1 MPVNEM
7 IQTMLEELRQIADTE
22 VHVGKPMQ
30 IGDAWVVPVS
40 RLSLGFGAGGF
51 GGEADQK
58 RGAGGGVSVEPVAFL
73 VIQQERAQL
82 LHMNSPNSPMGK
94 LLDIMPDV
102 IEELK
107 RYTRK
112 GKDGDQ

>member
-22 VHVGKPMQ
+22 VHVGNPLH
-30 IGDAWVVPVS
+30 IGDAYVVPIS

-58 RGAGGGVSVEPVAFL
+58 RGAGGGVTVEPVAFL
-73 VIQQERAQL
+73 VIQQDRAQL
-82 LHMNSPNSPMGK
+82 LHMNSPSSPMGK

-112 GKDGDQ
+112 DDDQ

>member
-22 VHVGKPMQ
+22 VHVGKPLN
-30 IGDAWVVPVS
+30 IGDSYVVPVS

-73 VIQQERAQL
+73 VIQQGRAQL
-82 LHMNSPNSPMGK
+82 LHMNSPSSPMGK
-94 LLDIMPDV
+94 LLDIMPDI

-107 RYTRK
+107 RYTK
-112 GKDGDQ
+112 KDGDK